1 MDEIINHIKN
11 LAKIRNKHQ
20 FLFIDDI
27 NRETV
32 IQVREKIREL
42 KQKDQQV
49 KDIDFIINSPG
60 GGADDAYRIIRTL
73 RKSFKYVNII
83 VPFWAKSAATLLCI
97 GGSQIIMDEFG
108 EFGPLDVQIAKE
120 MNDRPNYERE
130 SALIDENSL
139 NRIET
144 HSKKMYQEMFT
155 NLYEDE
161 YIRIHK
167 NELSKQIFDYIAKFY
182 EPLLKQINPYKLGE
196 KKRKLDIGE
205 QYASRILS
213 LYNPE
218 LSREKRI
225 MFVDYLINGCPDH
238 GYIIDYD
245 LIARFLPN
253 VKKSSEISTEFEKEI
268 KELSSCFMLGK
279 ENNFVDFILNKN
291 EEIIVGSDK
300 SFQQTNQISK

>member
-1 MDEIINHIKN
+1 MDEIINHIKK
-11 LAKIRNKHQ
+11 LAKVRNKPQ
-20 FLFIDDI
+20 FLFIDAI
-27 NRETV
+27 NPETV
-32 IQVREKIREL
+32 IQVREKIQKL
-42 KQKDQQV
+42 KQTNQQIE
-49 KDIDFIINSPG
+49 DIDFIINSPG

-73 RKSFKYVNII
+73 RKSFKNVDII

-120 MNDRPNYERE
+120 MDDRPDYGRE

-205 QYASRILS
+205 QYAYRILT
-213 LYNPE
+213 LYNSK

-245 LIARFLPN
+245 LIVRFLPN
-253 VKKSSEISTEFEKEI
+253 VKKSSEISAEFEKEI

-279 ENNFVDFILNKN
+279 ENNFIDFVLDKDK
-291 EEIIVGSDK
+291 EIIVASNN
-300 SFQQTNQISK
+300 TNQAFK